1 MSETAFLA
9 AVESF
14 LAGAGLAPA
23 PATIGPFE
31 PAAAGDLPAVILSL
45 GEVRRLGAG
54 LGERASMITDGALA
68 VRATIDL
75 ADPVLPEEPTFRL
88 LSDDRLTLILPHGGQ
103 VRMDGSTGPLGPQDI
118 QVQVQVQVA
127 VASLTV
133 VAGTPQAG
141 EVRPDPTAGT
151 LRFGAPLPPGG
162 SVTADYFLGQW
173 ERRVTPLA
181 GRLRVDVLA
190 ADAAALRAISDDIVE
205 RLLAGAA
212 DRSFRGLRGLA
223 LTDLD
228 SIAGPDA
235 DRFGARARR
244 LVFAFDYE
252 HEVDRP
258 DSSGGIIRRVPIV
271 TDIDLARFHQASG
284 GIVIERTR
292 EESG

>member
-9 AVESF
+9 AVEAF
-14 LAGAGLAPA
+14 LNAAGLSPA

-31 PAAAGDLPAVILSL
+31 PAAADDLPAVVLSL

-54 LGERASMITDGALA
+54 LGERASPMTGALA

-75 ADPVLPEEPTFRL
+75 ANPVLPAEPAFRL
-88 LSDDRLTLILPHGGQ
+88 LSVDRLTLILPHGGQ
-103 VRMDGSTGPLGPQDI
+103 VRADGDTGALGPPDI
-118 QVQVQVQVA
+118 QVQVA
-127 VASLTV
+127 GAPRTIVASAPAPAQVRVDPV
-133 VAGTPQAG
+133 V
-141 EVRPDPTAGT
+141 GT
-151 LRFGAPLPPGG
+151 LRFGAALPATGD
-162 SVTADYFLGQW
+162 VVVDYFLGQW

-190 ADAAALRAISDDIVE
+190 EDAPALRAISDSLVD

-212 DRSFRGLRGLA
+212 DHSFRGLRGLS

-228 SIAGPDA
+228 SVAAPDA
-235 DRFGARARR
+235 DRFDARARR
-244 LVFAFDYE
+244 LHFAFDYE

-258 DSSGGIIRRVPIV
+258 DSSGGIIARVPII
-271 TDIDLARFHQASG
+271 TDVDLARVDPASG